1 MLSLILRALATLKVV
16 PRQANRHLLEGSS
29 VVEGH
34 AKACEKC
41 KSRERSV
48 AAREGSER
56 STKASMGLAALPL
69 GVLLCFCQLE
79 VLFRDET
86 ADCDVVMVDFMLMG
100 SNIGISLSGLE
111 DNVGSNQVLVWADV
125 IARTREI
132 N

>member
-1 MLSLILRALATLKVV
+1 
-16 PRQANRHLLEGSS
+16 
-29 VVEGH
+29 
-34 AKACEKC
+34 
-41 KSRERSV
+41 
-48 AAREGSER
+48 
-56 STKASMGLAALPL
+56 MGLAALPL